1 MEHNENFTVTFIVAC
16 RNEEDAARAVEAF
29 SRPMAGL
36 VLDGI
41 NIFIARQ
48 DPDE

>member
-1 MEHNENFTVTFIVAC
+1 MAEDETFAICFTAMC
-16 RNEEDAARAVEAF
+16 RNEEDAARVIEAF

-41 NIFIARQ
+41 NVMVMRPP
-48 DPDE
+48 DP

>member
-1 MEHNENFTVTFIVAC
+1 MNQDDEVMPIMFVAQC
-16 RNEEDAARAVEAF
+16 TTEEQAARVIEAF

-41 NIFIARQ
+41 NIMVMR
-48 DPDE
+48 PDND